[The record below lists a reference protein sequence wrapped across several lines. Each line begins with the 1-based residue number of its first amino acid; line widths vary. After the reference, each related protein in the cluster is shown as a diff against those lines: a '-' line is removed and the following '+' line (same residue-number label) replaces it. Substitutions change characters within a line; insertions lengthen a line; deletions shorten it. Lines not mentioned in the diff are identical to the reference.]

1 MKTDVRWKQRFQNFE
16 KSLNYLQEAIKI
28 NKPDIIQKAGLIQF
42 FEISIE
48 LSWNLLKDF
57 LEEQGFH
64 DLISPRDSIKKAFE
78 VALIQDGN
86 LWLQALKN
94 RNMTSHTYDEVMA
107 DKVVEEI
114 INVYYPLLQQL
125 YERLKTEM

>member
-16 KSLNYLQEAIKI
+16 KSLHYLQEGIKI
-28 NKPDIIQKAGLIQF
+28 KNRDIIQKAGLIQF

-64 DLISPRDSIKKAFE
+64 DLKSPRDSIKKAFE
-78 VALIQDGN
+78 VALIQNGHI
-86 LWLQALKN
+86 WLQTLNN
-94 RNMTSHTYDEVMA
+94 RNMTSHTYDEEMA

-114 INVYYPLLQQL
+114 IYVYYPLLQQL
-125 YERLKTEM
+125 YDRLKSEI

>member
-16 KSLNYLQEAIKI
+16 KSLNYLQEGIKI
-28 NKPDIIQKAGLIQF
+28 KNRDIIQKAGLIQF

-64 DLISPRDSIKKAFE
+64 DLKSPRDSIKKAFE
-78 VALIQDGN
+78 VALIQNGHI
-86 LWLQALKN
+86 WLQALNN
-94 RNMTSHTYDEVMA
+94 RNMTSHTYDEEMA

-114 INVYYPLLQQL
+114 IHVYYPLLQQL
-125 YERLKTEM
+125 YDRLKSEI